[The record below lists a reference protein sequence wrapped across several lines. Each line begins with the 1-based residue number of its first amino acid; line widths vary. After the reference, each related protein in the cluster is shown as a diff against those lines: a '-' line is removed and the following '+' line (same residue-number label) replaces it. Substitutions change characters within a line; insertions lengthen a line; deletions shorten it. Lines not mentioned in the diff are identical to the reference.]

1 MRDASLPYMTISEAC
16 SVCFKNNIKIYR
28 VPINT
33 TQFIIELNYDGRIK
47 RGTETYSATKD
58 QQKMSDVIR
67 RMYVTIASSILSKG

>member
-1 MRDASLPYMTISEAC
+1 MTISEAC
-16 SVCFKNNIKIYR
+16 SVCFKKNIKIYR

-47 RGTETYSATKD
+47 RGTETYDAKKD

-67 RMYVTIASSILSKG
+67 KMYVTIALSIQSKG